1 MFIWSSLFWWLYS
14 TIPPPHTLPYYP
26 RTKHPACPLSQ
37 FKTIGGDSL
46 PWSAAAKLMID
57 ARQHRLC
64 LSSCSSLPAPWP
76 AKISHLASH
85 PHNTLAYKLSLFTCL
100 SNNIP
105 LRGVLTTLMA
115 LHVGSK
121 VFTPECESPHALAK
135 YTKEPWLY
143 PPPPLTK
150 ERSSVGRSQAPHRLS
165 SHWCPFSIHSLNGL
179 GHIVQIYV

>member
-1 MFIWSSLFWWLYS
+1 VHACALCDIQRGSACALLSMWVHAYFFSAICNEHWVLISFGHICLSYYPCSCGYTL

-26 RTKHPACPLSQ
+26 QTKHPSCALSQ

-46 PWSAAAKLMID
+46 PRSAAAKLMIG
-57 ARQHRLC
+57 ARQRRLC
-64 LSSCSSLPAPWP
+64 FSSCSSLPAPWP

-115 LHVGSK
+115 LNVGSK
-121 VFTPECESPHALAK
+121 GFTPECESPHALAK
-135 YTKEPWLY
+135 CTKEP
-143 PPPPLTK
+143 
-150 ERSSVGRSQAPHRLS
+150 
-165 SHWCPFSIHSLNGL
+165 
-179 GHIVQIYV
+179 